1 MKYHFDIKRIT
12 ADPTAYDVMLISRGY
27 EPASAEIINLDTQR
41 RSGLTMAQDARS
53 KHKELSGQV
62 GKAMKAGASELA
74 NQLKE
79 RVHRLKSDMEW
90 GDLCATT
97 AERKLE
103 DILLRLPNW
112 PASDVPAGKGEEDN
126 QEVKWWNVDGLGMK
140 VRGARDGEA
149 HWDMPHAADMGF
161 DVAAK
166 ISGARFSMLSGG
178 VARLHR
184 ALGQFMLDYHT
195 DRGYREVIPPVI
207 VKAQAMYGT
216 GQLPKFE
223 EDVYA
228 ARVNLPQGEYYDM
241 MDERYL
247 IPTSEVSLTNIHA
260 DEVISQRYNR
270 YVALT
275 DCFRAEAGSAG
286 RDTRG
291 LIRQH
296 QFQKVEMVIICHP
309 DESANAHEA
318 MTRQAEGILEALE
331 LPYRRML
338 LCVGDMGFSA
348 QKTYDL
354 EVWLPGQNAYREIS
368 SISNCGDFQARR
380 MNTRYKDGNQ
390 TLYAHTLNGS
400 GLAVGRTL
408 VAVLENYYL
417 AGYDNPDIAIPKVL
431 QPYMKGKTLLSQLS
445 G

>member
-12 ADPTAYDVMLISRGY
+12 AAPEAFDAMLALRGY

-62 GKAMKAGASELA
+62 GKAMKAGAIGLA
-74 NQLKE
+74 DQLKE

-103 DILLRLPNW
+103 DILLGLPNW
-112 PASDVPAGKGEEDN
+112 PAGDVPAGKGEADN
-126 QEVKWWNVDGLGMK
+126 VEVKWWNVDSFGVK
-140 VRGARDGEA
+140 VRGARDGEP
-149 HWDMPHAADMGF
+149 HWDLPQAVDMGF

-166 ISGARFSMLSGG
+166 ISGSRFSMLSGSI
-178 VARLHR
+178 ARLHR
-184 ALGQFMLDYHT
+184 ALGQYMLDFHT
-195 DRGYREVIPPVI
+195 GRGFREVIPPVI
-207 VKAQAMYGT
+207 VKASAMYGT

-247 IPTSEVSLTNIHA
+247 TPTAEVSLTNIHA
-260 DEVISQRYNR
+260 DDILIARFHR

-296 QFQKVEMVIICHP
+296 QFQKVELVSICHP
-309 DESANAHEA
+309 DDSETEHEM
-318 MTRQAEGILEALE
+318 MTRSAELILEGLE

-368 SISNCGDFQARR
+368 SVSNCGDFQARR
-380 MNTRYKDGNQ
+380 MNTRFKDGNQ
-390 TLYAHTLNGS
+390 TVYAHTLNGS

-408 VAVLENYYL
+408 VAVLENNVL
-417 AGYDNPDIAIPKVL
+417 SDGDIAIPKVL
-431 QPYMKGKTLLSQLS
+431 APYMKGKTLLSEF
-445 G
+445 GG

>member
-12 ADPTAYDVMLISRGY
+12 ANPVAYDTMLVSRGY
-27 EPASAEIINLDTQR
+27 EPAAEQITALDAER
-41 RSGLTMAQDARS
+41 REHLTAHQTAQTERKTVS
-53 KHKELSGQV
+53 QQIGV
-62 GKAMKAGASELA
+62 AMKAKADGMATKLKQKAE
-74 NQLKE
+74 QLKHE
-79 RVHRLKSDMEW
+79 IEFREFRAKV
-90 GDLCATT
+90 AT
-97 AERKLE
+97 EKLE

-112 PASDVPAGKGEEDN
+112 PAIDVPAGKGEEDN
-126 QEVKWWNVDGLGMK
+126 QEVKWWNVDSLAMK

-149 HWDMPHAADMGF
+149 HWDMPQAADMGF

-166 ISGARFSMLSGG
+166 ISGARFSMLRGG

-184 ALGQFMLDYHT
+184 ALGQFMLDYHV
-195 DRGYREVIPPVI
+195 DRGYQEIIPPVI

-296 QFQKVEMVIICHP
+296 QFQKVEMVIVCHP
-309 DESANAHEA
+309 DESERAHEA
-318 MTRQAEGILEALE
+318 MTRQAEGILEALG

-380 MNTRYKDGNQ
+380 MNTRYKEGNQ

-417 AGYDNPDIAIPKVL
+417 AGYENPDISIPKVL
-431 QPYMKGKTLLSQLS
+431 QPYMKGKTLLSEI
-445 G
+445 